1 MMPLWIGKTMNY
13 NTSPHV
19 YRRRRSE
26 VGILGLGE
34 QRRVRFLARAGAVFF
49 LGLTI
54 VHGLV
59 QGGHLNY
66 EGSVWMKLPGKLSG
80 LVGLAADDI
89 QIAGLVHQE
98 PDVVLFA
105 IGVRP
110 GASLV
115 GFDANA
121 ARETL
126 SKLDWVAE
134 AKVQRL
140 FPNQLQIS
148 LAERVPFAVWQRS
161 GIYYVI
167 DKSGATIGGMNPAQL
182 SALPLLTGEG
192 ADVAAAELVNHLEAY
207 PELVLK
213 LKAAAR
219 VGKRRWTLYLDNGV
233 KIALPET
240 NFGEAIERV
249 VALDKQ
255 QQILSK
261 GVEMLD
267 LRQAG
272 QMTVTIAEVSQEEVD
287 PKKPM
292 KLSQVQ

>member
-1 MMPLWIGKTMNY
+1 MTEK
-13 NTSPHV
+13 SAPHV
-19 YRRRRSE
+19 YQRRRSDA
-26 VGILGLGE
+26 GILAFGE
-34 QRRVRFLARAGAVFF
+34 QRRVRFFARAGAVLF
-49 LGLTI
+49 LGLSI
-54 VHGLV
+54 IHGLV

-66 EGSVWMKLPGKLSG
+66 EGSVYLKLPGKLSG

-98 PDVVLFA
+98 PDVVLAA

-126 SKLDWVAE
+126 AKLDWVAE

-148 LAERVPFAVWQRS
+148 LAERVPFAIWQRS
-161 GIYYVI
+161 GLYYVI
-167 DKSGATIGGMNPAQL
+167 DKSGAEIGGMNPGQL
-182 SALPLLTGEG
+182 AALPLITGEG

-207 PELVLK
+207 PELMLK
-213 LKAAAR
+213 MKAAAR

-240 NFGEAIERV
+240 NFGAAIAQV
-249 VALDKQ
+249 VALDQQ

-261 GVEMLD
+261 GVDMLD
-267 LRQAG
+267 LREAG
-272 QMTVTIAEVSQEEVD
+272 QMTVTIAEVKTDEAA
-287 PKKPM
+287 PKKTV

>member
-1 MMPLWIGKTMNY
+1 MTLHWIDETMNQ
-13 NTSPHV
+13 NSVPHI
-19 YRRRRSE
+19 YKRRRTDT
-26 VGILGLGE
+26 GILAIGE
-34 QRRVRFLARAGAVFF
+34 QRRTRFLARFGAVMF

-54 VHGLV
+54 AHGLV

-98 PDVVLFA
+98 PDVVLSA

-110 GASLV
+110 GASLI
-115 GFDANA
+115 GFDANI
-121 ARETL
+121 ARNTL
-126 SKLDWVAE
+126 AKLDWVAE

-148 LAERVPFAVWQRS
+148 LVERVPFAVWQRS
-161 GIYYVI
+161 GLYYVI
-167 DKSGATIGGMNPAQL
+167 DKSGANIGGMDPSQL
-182 SALPLLTGEG
+182 SALPLITGEG
-192 ADVAAAELVNHLEAY
+192 ADIAAGELVNHLEAY

-272 QMTVTIAEVSQEEVD
+272 QMTVTIAEVKSDEAET
-287 PKKPM
+287 KKPV

>member
-1 MMPLWIGKTMNY
+1 MTLPWIDKMMHQNSAPY
-13 NTSPHV
+13 V
-19 YRRRRSE
+19 YQRRRTDI
-26 VGILGLGE
+26 GIMALGE
-34 QRRVRFLARAGAVFF
+34 HRRTRFLARVGAVMF

-66 EGSVWMKLPGKLSG
+66 EGSMWMKLPGKLSG

-98 PDVVLFA
+98 PDVVLAA

-110 GASLV
+110 GASLI
-115 GFDANA
+115 GFDANT
-121 ARETL
+121 ARNTL
-126 SKLDWVAE
+126 AKLDWVAE

-161 GIYYVI
+161 GLYYVI
-167 DKSGATIGGMNPAQL
+167 DKSGANIGGMNPGLL
-182 SALPLLTGEG
+182 SSLPLITGEG

-267 LRQAG
+267 MRQAG
-272 QMTVTIAEVSQEEVD
+272 QMTVTIAEVKNDEAET
-287 PKKPM
+287 KKPV